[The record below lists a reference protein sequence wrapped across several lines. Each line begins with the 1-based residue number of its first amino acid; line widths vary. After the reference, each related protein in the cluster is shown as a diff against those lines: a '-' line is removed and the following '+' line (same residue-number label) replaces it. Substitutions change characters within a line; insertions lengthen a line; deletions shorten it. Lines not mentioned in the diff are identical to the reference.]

1 MDHQSMALFE
11 TKISRKKKGKFA
23 DRVQIYEKG
32 ISAQYFALLHPLLFR
47 TLLMMNQSIHQREKK
62 TNTLTP
68 IYQRVDCERSYNPKT
83 TSLGW
88 CSVVLLKQKP

>member
-62 TNTLTP
+62 NQ
-68 IYQRVDCERSYNPKT
+68 YFNPHLP
-83 TSLGW
+83 TS
-88 CSVVLLKQKP
+88 